1 MISWIKLIPVLIN
14 NLMDLIKGFLK
25 ISKTIQ
31 RKDPEQIV
39 VDNAEVIEQVKN
51 ADTKEKK
58 RAAARAVAKRI
69 NKL

>member
-1 MISWIKLIPVLIN
+1 MIAWIKLIPILIN
-14 NLMDLIKGFLK
+14 NLMNLIKGFLK